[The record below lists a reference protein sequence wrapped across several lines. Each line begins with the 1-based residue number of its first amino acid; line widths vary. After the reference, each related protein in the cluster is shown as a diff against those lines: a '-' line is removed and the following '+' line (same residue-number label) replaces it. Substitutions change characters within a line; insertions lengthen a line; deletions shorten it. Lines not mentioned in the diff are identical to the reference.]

1 LGCAFQLARHPLI
14 YRPKDP
20 QGVDAQYVYGGDEGR
35 QLVCDVWAVVGAR
48 AAAHGYAAFAG
59 AQC

>member
-35 QLVCDVWAVVGAR
+35 QLVCDVWAVVGVR
-48 AAAHGYAAFAG
+48 AAAHGYDVFAG
-59 AQC
+59 GQC